1 MTRKPRALK
10 AEQDKFNRP
19 YQLLLNEALQEKLE
33 LARSKGFNI
42 QTVIRNELEVKLN
55 RFLETA

>member
-1 MTRKPRALK
+1 MTRKPRPLK
-10 AEQDKFNRP
+10 AEQDKFNKP
-19 YQLLLNEALQEKLE
+19 YQVLLNESLHVKLE

-42 QTVIRNELEVKLN
+42 QTVIRNELEVKLD

>member
-1 MTRKPRALK
+1 MIRKQRPLK
-10 AEQDKFNRP
+10 LDQDRFNKP
-19 YQLLLNEALQEKLE
+19 YQLLLNEALHEKLE

-42 QTVIRNELEVKLN
+42 QTVIRNELEVKLD